1 LKARSRDTGQP
12 VILVVEDEQ
21 YVRESLTAYLDDIGF
36 RVLVAE
42 NGRSGLEL
50 FRSRHPDI
58 VMTDLRMPVMDGFAL
73 VEAIAAEAEFTPIVV
88 VSGVGAVDEAVRAM
102 RLGAWDY
109 LSKPIVNFEELQIVL
124 ERSLERARTKYELE
138 RLRRHL
144 SDGTLGDETAF
155 SSIVTTSLRMREIF
169 LYLESVA
176 PSRQPVL
183 ITGETGTGKEL
194 VARSVHTL
202 SGLSGQFVAVNLAGL
217 DDTMF
222 SDTLFGHQRGAYTG
236 ADRAREGL
244 IRQASGGTLFLDE
257 IGDLSP
263 GSQVKLLRLLQ
274 EREYLPLGADKVQ
287 KSDARIVAAT
297 HADLKVRME
306 LGTFRPDLYYRL
318 CSHRVEL
325 PPLRDRPEDLP
336 LLTAHFLEKAAV
348 SLGKQTPAAPAELN
362 RYLAAYRFPGNVRE
376 LEALIHDAVARTGNR
391 ILPLESIVTAIGAD
405 LLAPQFTAATP
416 GSCPVCP
423 FAGTFPTLKN
433 AEDLLIS
440 EALRLADNNQRLAAA
455 YLGITRQALNK
466 RLSRGNFPHPH

>member
-1 LKARSRDTGQP
+1 MLKNVMNSQRRPT
-12 VILVVEDEQ
+12 ILVVEDEK
-21 YVRESLTAYLDDIGF
+21 YVRESLTAYLDDLGYL
-36 RVLVAE
+36 VLEAE
-42 NGRSGLEL
+42 NGRIGLES
-50 FRSRHPDI
+50 FCANRPDI

-73 VEAIAAEAEFTPIVV
+73 VEAIAAEPGFTPVVV
-88 VSGVGAVDEAVRAM
+88 VSGVGAVDEAVKAM

-109 LSKPIVNFEELQIVL
+109 VSKPIACFEELQITL
-124 ERSLERARTKYELE
+124 ESCLERARTRQELY

-144 SDGTLGDETAF
+144 SEGTLDDETAF
-155 SSIVTTSLRMREIF
+155 SGIITQSARMRAIF

-194 VARSVHTL
+194 IAKAVHRL
-202 SGLSGQFVAVNLAGL
+202 SRLGGPFVAINLAGL

-274 EREYLPLGADKVQ
+274 EGEYLPLGADKVQ
-287 KSDARIVAAT
+287 KSDVRIVAAT
-297 HADLKVRME
+297 HVDLKDKME
-306 LGTFRPDLYYRL
+306 RGTFRPDLYYRL

-336 LLTAHFLEKAAV
+336 LLTSYFMEKAALL
-348 SLGKQTPAAPAELN
+348 LGKTVQTAPAELN
-362 RYLAAYRFPGNVRE
+362 NYLTAYRFPGNVRE
-376 LEALIHDAVARTGNR
+376 LEALIHDAVARSAGR
-391 ILPLESIVTAIGAD
+391 ILSLDSIVSAVGGD
-405 LLAPQFTAATP
+405 LRVPTAAAMP
-416 GSCPVCP
+416 ASGCPICHLSEK
-423 FAGTFPTLKN
+423 FPTLKD
-433 AEDLLIS
+433 AEDRLIA

-466 RLSRGNFPHPH
+466 RLSRA

>member
-1 LKARSRDTGQP
+1 MNNFTIKQP
-12 VILVVEDEQ
+12 TILVAEDEE
-21 YVRESLTAYLDDIGF
+21 YVRESLTAYLTDIGY

-42 NGRSGLEL
+42 NGRVGLEM
-50 FRSRHPDI
+50 FRSLGPDI

-73 VEAIAAEAEFTPIVV
+73 VEAIAAEAEYTPIVV

-109 LSKPIVNFEELQIVL
+109 LSKPIVNFDELQITL
-124 ERSLERARTKYELE
+124 DNCLERARTKLELE

-144 SDGTLGDETAF
+144 SDGTLEDEGAF
-155 SSIVTTSLRMREIF
+155 SGIITASPRMRTIF

-176 PSRQPVL
+176 PSSQPVL

-194 VARSVHTL
+194 IARAVHSL
-202 SGLSGQFVAVNLAGL
+202 SGVAGQFVAVNLAGL
-217 DDTMF
+217 DDTMLG
-222 SDTLFGHQRGAYTG
+222 DTLFGHQRGAYTG

-244 IRQASGGTLFLDE
+244 IRQASSGTLFLDE

-263 GSQVKLLRLLQ
+263 GSQMKLLRLLQ
-274 EREYLPLGADKVQ
+274 EGEYLPLGSDKTQ

-297 HADLKVRME
+297 HVDLKMKME

-336 LLTAHFLEKAAV
+336 LLTAHFLAKGAAQ
-348 SLGKQTPAAPAELN
+348 LGKKAPAVPAELN
-362 RYLAAYRFPGNVRE
+362 RYLTSYRFPGNIRE
-376 LEALIHDAVARTGNR
+376 LQAIIYDAIACSGSH
-391 ILPLESIVTAIGAD
+391 ILPIESIVSAIGSDLRIPVSAD
-405 LLAPQFTAATP
+405 LAV
-416 GSCPVCP
+416 SRCPVCP
-423 FAGTFPTLKN
+423 FAEKFPTLKK
-433 AEDLLIS
+433 AESLLVA

-466 RLSRGNFPHPH
+466 RLLRAL

>member
-1 LKARSRDTGQP
+1 MKDANSQYPT
-12 VILVVEDEQ
+12 ILVVEDEK
-21 YVRESLTAYLDDIGF
+21 YVRESLTAYLADIGY
-36 RVLVAE
+36 RVLEAE
-42 NGRSGLEL
+42 NGLIGLEL
-50 FRSRHPDI
+50 FRSRRPDI

-73 VEAIAAEAEFTPIVV
+73 VEAIAAEAELTPIVV

-109 LSKPIVNFEELQIVL
+109 LSKPIVNFEELQITL
-124 ERSLERARTKYELE
+124 ESCLERAGTKKELE

-144 SDGTLGDETAF
+144 SDGTLEDESVF
-155 SSIVTTSLRMREIF
+155 NSIITTSSRMRTIF

-176 PSRQPVL
+176 RSRKPVL

-194 VARSVHTL
+194 IARAVHTL
-202 SGLSGQFVAVNLAGL
+202 SGLGGPFVAINLTGL

-274 EREYLPLGADKVQ
+274 EGEYLPLGADKVQ
-287 KSDARIVAAT
+287 RSDARIVAAT
-297 HADLKVRME
+297 HADLKGKMG

-318 CSHRVEL
+318 CNHRVEL

-348 SLGKQTPAAPAELN
+348 LLGKTTPAAPAELN
-362 RYLAAYRFPGNVRE
+362 RYLAAYRFPGNIRE
-376 LEALIHDAVARTGNR
+376 LEAIIHDAVARSGSR
-391 ILPLESIVTAIGAD
+391 ILPLESILSAIGSD
-405 LLAPQFTAATP
+405 LRTLASAAP
-416 GSCPVCP
+416 VVSRCPVCP
-423 FAGTFPTLKN
+423 FAEKFPTLKD
-433 AEDLLIS
+433 ADDLLIT

-466 RLSRGNFPHPH
+466 RLSRSGLFVD

>member
-1 LKARSRDTGQP
+1 MNTFTATQP
-12 VILVVEDEQ
+12 TILVVEDEQ
-21 YVRESLTAYLDDIGF
+21 YVRESLTAYLDDMGY
-36 RVLVAE
+36 RVLEAE
-42 NGRSGLEL
+42 NGRIALEL

-73 VEAIAAEAEFTPIVV
+73 VEAITAETEFMPIVV

-109 LSKPIVNFEELQIVL
+109 LSKPIVNFEELQITL
-124 ERSLERARTKYELE
+124 ERSLERARIKCELE

-155 SSIVTTSLRMREIF
+155 GSIITTSSRMRAIF

-183 ITGETGTGKEL
+183 ISGETGTGKEL
-194 VARSVHTL
+194 VARAVHTL
-202 SGLSGQFVAVNLAGL
+202 SGIGGPYVAINLAGL
-217 DDTMF
+217 DDAMF

-244 IRQASGGTLFLDE
+244 IRQAAGGTLFLDE

-274 EREYLPLGADKVQ
+274 EGEYLPLGSDKVQ
-287 KSDARIVAAT
+287 RSSARIVAAT
-297 HADLKVRME
+297 HADLKSKME
-306 LGTFRPDLYYRL
+306 SGTFRPDLYYRL

-336 LLTAHFLEKAAV
+336 LLTAHFLEKSAAL
-348 SLGKQTPAAPAELN
+348 LGKPTPVAPAELN
-362 RYLAAYRFPGNVRE
+362 CYLAAYRFPGNIRE
-376 LEALIHDAVARTGNR
+376 MESIIHDAVARSVSR
-391 ILPLESIVTAIGAD
+391 ILSLEPIVAAIGTD
-405 LLAPQFTAATP
+405 LRIPVSAVPVV
-416 GSCPVCP
+416 SNCPVCP
-423 FAGTFPTLKN
+423 FGEKFPTLKG
-433 AEDLLIS
+433 AEDLLIA

-455 YLGITRQALNK
+455 YLGISRQALNK
-466 RLSRGNFPHPH
+466 RLSRSVL

>member
-1 LKARSRDTGQP
+1 MNTLNVSSTQP
-12 VILVVEDEQ
+12 TILVVEDEH
-21 YVRESLTAYLDDIGF
+21 YVRESLTAYLDDVGF
-36 RVLVAE
+36 RVLAAE
-42 NGRSGLEL
+42 NGQRGLEL
-50 FRSRHPDI
+50 FRLEAPDI

-73 VEAIAAEAEFTPIVV
+73 VEAIAAESEFTPIVV

-102 RLGAWDY
+102 RMGAWDY
-109 LSKPIVNFEELQIVL
+109 LSKPIVNLEELQITL
-124 ERSLERARTKYELE
+124 ERSLERARTKCELE

-144 SDGTLGDETAF
+144 VAGTLENETAF
-155 SSIVTTSLRMREIF
+155 GSIVTTSARMRSIF

-183 ITGETGTGKEL
+183 ISGETGTGKEL
-194 VARSVHTL
+194 IARAVHSL
-202 SGLSGQFVAVNLAGL
+202 SGVGGAFVAINLAGL
-217 DDTMF
+217 DDAMF

-274 EREYLPLGADKVQ
+274 EGEYLPLGADKVQ
-287 KSDARIVAAT
+287 SSDARIVAAT
-297 HADLKVRME
+297 HADLKRRME
-306 LGTFRPDLYYRL
+306 MGTFRPDLYYRL

-336 LLTAHFLEKAAV
+336 LLAAHFLEKAAAR
-348 SLGKQTPAAPAELN
+348 LGKPLPIAPPELN
-362 RYLAAYRFPGNVRE
+362 RYLAAYRFPGNIRE
-376 LEALIHDAVARTGNR
+376 LEAILHDAVARSASR
-391 ILPLESIVTAIGAD
+391 ILSLESVVAAVGSD
-405 LLAPQFTAATP
+405 LLIPVSAAPAA
-416 GSCPVCP
+416 SRCPVCP
-423 FAGTFPTLKN
+423 FSEKFPTLKG
-433 AEDLLIS
+433 AEDFLIA

-466 RLSRGNFPHPH
+466 RLGRAG

>member
-1 LKARSRDTGQP
+1 MITSTQQTT
-12 VILVVEDEQ
+12 ILVVEDEK
-21 YVRESLTAYLDDIGF
+21 YVRDSLTAYLADIGF
-36 RVLVAE
+36 RVLEAE
-42 NGRSGLEL
+42 NGQDGLAL
-50 FRSRHPDI
+50 FRSCHPDI

-73 VEAIAAEAEFTPIVV
+73 VEAVASESEFTPIVV

-109 LSKPIVNFEELQIVL
+109 LAKPIMNFEELQITL
-124 ERSLERARTKYELE
+124 ESCLERARIKQELE

-144 SDGTLGDETAF
+144 SDGTLGDESAF
-155 SSIVTTSLRMREIF
+155 GSIVTASPRMRALF

-183 ITGETGTGKEL
+183 ISGETGTGKEL
-194 VARSVHTL
+194 VARTVHTL
-202 SGLSGQFVAVNLAGL
+202 SGVSGPFVAINLAGL

-274 EREYLPLGADKVQ
+274 EGEYLPLGADKVQ
-287 KSDARIVAAT
+287 MSDARIVTAT
-297 HADLKVRME
+297 HADLKSRME
-306 LGTFRPDLYYRL
+306 QGSFRPDLYYRL

-336 LLTAHFLEKAAV
+336 LLTEHFLEKAAAM
-348 SLGKQTPAAPAELN
+348 LGKPAPAAPAELN
-362 RYLAAYRFPGNVRE
+362 RYLAAYRFPGNIRE
-376 LEALIHDAVARTGNR
+376 LESIIHDAVARSGSR
-391 ILPLESIVTAIGAD
+391 ILPLESLVAVIGSD
-405 LLAPQFTAATP
+405 LRVPAAPAPIT
-416 GSCPVCP
+416 SHCPVCP
-423 FAGTFPTLKN
+423 FGEKFPTLKG
-433 AEDLLIS
+433 AEDLLIA

-466 RLSRGNFPHPH
+466 RLSRSG